1 VFWLWDKTLPPNPKD
16 LSNVDPSKVRL
27 RAGARKEIN
36 DIWMK
41 RAAEGK
47 LKWTLLPYPVSS
59 AAQEASMALP
69 EYEDFVYKSCFVDK
83 KNPIAEWRKMQAEQ
97 EKICERLNNVSE
109 MRIVGEDTDLT
120 FNVKGRKWLNCCGL
134 INMPD
139 GEVYTGPVEDS
150 VNGTIRFTYPGI
162 YYGKEAEDIR
172 LTFKKGKVVKASAA
186 KGEDLLKEILKIKN
200 ADRLGGFC

>member
-1 VFWLWDKTLPPNPKD
+1 
-16 LSNVDPSKVRL
+16 
-27 RAGARKEIN
+27 
-36 DIWMK
+36 
-41 RAAEGK
+41 
-47 LKWTLLPYPVSS
+47 
-59 AAQEASMALP
+59 
-69 EYEDFVYKSCFVDK
+69 
-83 KNPIAEWRKMQAEQ
+83 
-97 EKICERLNNVSE
+97 
-109 MRIVGEDTDLT
+109 
-120 FNVKGRKWLNCCGL
+120 
-134 INMPD
+134 MPD